1 VTVTSSEGAVDERR
15 GPTPGRADEDPATSV
30 LEVVRDLLAD
40 ARPLGTPPT
49 VRLDA
54 RLDTDLGLDSLA
66 IAELLVRLEHRFGRA
81 LPEELL
87 ARVSTPRDLLEAIT
101 DAGSPTSA
109 GAAPDPASWR
119 DRTAGGRGA
128 PEDVATLLAALAWH
142 VEAHPDRPHLRVLG
156 TDGRAEELT
165 YAELWREAGR
175 VAAGLR
181 ARGVPVGGT
190 VALMLPTGRSYFT
203 SFVGILLAG
212 AIPAPIYPPG
222 RPSALEEH
230 LRRHARVLDNA
241 QASALVTVAE
251 ARPLAR
257 LLTPTVPTLRHVV
270 TPDELVGD
278 ATAVRPPDL
287 APGDTALLQYTSGS
301 TGDPKGVV
309 LSHANLLANIHA
321 MRHAGGLTV
330 DDVFV
335 SWLPLYHDM
344 GLIGSWLLSLTAG
357 LPFVVMSPLAFLARP
372 SRWLWAMHEHGGT
385 VSGGPNFGYELCL
398 RRVADDELEGL
409 DLSTWRLAFNG
420 AEPVSPATV
429 TGFAARFSAHGFAP
443 GAMTPVYGLAEASVA
458 LTVPPIGR
466 GAVIDRV
473 AREPLRREGRAAPAP
488 ADDDQAVRFVACGP
502 PLRGHE
508 VRIVDRQGN
517 PLGERQ
523 EGVVQF
529 RGPSATSGY
538 HRNERATRQLFVD
551 GWLDTGDL
559 GYLADGELHLTG
571 RRKDLIIRA
580 GRNLHPS
587 ELEEAVGAVDGVR
600 RGCVAVVAAADPAS
614 GTERLVVIA
623 ETRETDEAQLA
634 ELRRE
639 AGAAVLEVAG
649 TPPDEVRL
657 VGPGAVP
664 KTSSGKI
671 RRAEARGRYERGE
684 LDRVQR
690 PVWWQVARLAGTSLL
705 PRLRGAGPRVVA
717 VAYGVY
723 ARVVFVA
730 LSAIVLPLVVV
741 LPGPRRRWEVVRLAG
756 RALFALAGVPVRVRG
771 AANLRGVGPAVVTAN
786 HASFLDPLL
795 LARLF
800 REPPV
805 FVAVA
810 GLAEQPVVRLFLRR
824 LGAHLVDRGDRARA
838 DVSRRE
844 LIATVREGRTVVF
857 FPEGRRA
864 PAPGLEPFRSG
875 AFLVAADAAVPVVPV
890 ALRGTRALLPV
901 GRRLPAWSRITIT
914 VEPPVRTE
922 QVGWTGAAQLHAAA
936 REAILQHCGE
946 PDLA

>member
-1 VTVTSSEGAVDERR
+1 VDERS
-15 GPTPGRADEDPATSV
+15 GPTSGGGDVETATTV

-66 IAELLVRLEHRFGRA
+66 VAELLVRLEHRFGRS

-87 ARVSTPRDLLEAIT
+87 ARVTTPRDLLEAIT
-101 DAGSPTSA
+101 DASSSTSA
-109 GAAPDPASWR
+109 RAGPAPASWR

-128 PEDVATLLAALAWH
+128 PDAVPNLLAALAWH
-142 VEAHPDRPHLRVLG
+142 AEAHPDRPHLRLLD
-156 TDGRAEELT
+156 TDGEAEELT
-165 YAELWREAGR
+165 YADLWQEAGQ

-181 ARGVPVGGT
+181 ARGVPVGGA

-203 SFVGILLAG
+203 SFFGILLAG

-222 RPSALEEH
+222 RPAALEDH

-241 QASALVTVAE
+241 QATALVTVPE
-251 ARPLAR
+251 ARKLTR
-257 LLTPTVPTLRHVV
+257 LLAPTVPTLRHVL

-278 ATAVRPPDL
+278 ATAIATPDL

-321 MRHAGGLTV
+321 MRDAGGLTV
-330 DDVFV
+330 DDVAV

-398 RRVADDELEGL
+398 RRVPDEELEGL

-429 TGFAARFSAHGFAP
+429 TGFATRFAAYGFAS
-443 GAMTPVYGLAEASVA
+443 GAMTPVYGLAESSVA

-466 GAVIDRV
+466 GAVVDRV
-473 AREPLRREGRAAPAP
+473 AREPLRREGRAAPAT
-488 ADDDQAVRFVACGP
+488 ADDEEAARFVACGV

-508 VRIVDRQGN
+508 VRIVDRQGI

-523 EGVVQF
+523 EGLVQF

-538 HRNERATRQLFVD
+538 HRNEAATRRLFVD

-559 GYLADGELHLTG
+559 GYLAGGELHLTG

-587 ELEEAVGAVDGVR
+587 ELEEAVGAIEGVR

-614 GTERLVVIA
+614 GTERLVVLA
-623 ETRETDEAQLA
+623 ETRETDEARLA
-634 ELRRE
+634 ELRRQVS
-639 AGAAVLEVAG
+639 AAVLEVAG
-649 TPPDEVRL
+649 TPPDEVRFA
-657 VGPGAVP
+657 GPGAVP

-671 RRAEARGRYERGE
+671 RRAEARERYERGD
-684 LDRVQR
+684 LDRADR
-690 PVWWQVARLAGTSLL
+690 PVWWQVARLAAGGVL
-705 PRLRGAGPRVVA
+705 PRLRRAAPAA
-717 VAYGVY
+717 VAIGYGIY
-723 ARVVFVA
+723 ARVLFVA
-730 LSAIVLPLVVV
+730 LSAIVLPLVAV
-741 LPGPRRRWEVVRLAG
+741 LPGRRRRWEVVRLAG
-756 RALFALAGVPVRVRG
+756 RVLFTLAGVPVRVRG
-771 AANLRGVGPAVVTAN
+771 ATHLRGLGPAVVTAN

-800 REPPV
+800 RQPPV

-810 GLAEQPVVRLFLRR
+810 GLAEQPLVRLFLRR
-824 LGAHLVDRGDRARA
+824 MGAHLVGRGDRARA
-838 DVSRRE
+838 DASRRE
-844 LIATVREGRTVVF
+844 LTAALRAGRTVVF

-875 AFLVAADAAVPVVPV
+875 AFLVAADAGVPVVPV

-901 GRRLPAWSRITIT
+901 GRRLPAWGRVTIT
-914 VEPPVRTE
+914 VEHPVVTE
-922 QVGWTGAAQLHAAA
+922 QRGWAGAAELHAAT
-936 REAILQHCGE
+936 RTAILRDCGE